1 MGENGLRV
9 PPVFVYNADMRKK
22 GINMSRVSLW
32 AAVCLLSSFSIQ
44 AETVAPEG
52 CGLSGRIGELPH
64 LYAPPMLG
72 NGDVTC
78 AFEPDGGMST
88 NNFSRLVPGIY
99 RAGRRRPLPDCGLF
113 CFGCVKS
120 VWAIDGKDVVDGIWK
135 QTLDTRRAVLENRRA
150 SRDVHE
156 RMTAFGPMG
165 RAYVMV
171 RKTVRNVGTETRR
184 VRFGIG
190 YEIPDDP
197 FVVGGWSEENAGT
210 RAYAARWIGHRLT
223 AGRVTVNGQV
233 VTELGSKVDP
243 LLDQV
248 AVDGVPVRLEGGPV
262 TIMLHKP
269 AGYVT
274 TMSDPQ
280 GRPTVAELV
289 PTDRFP
295 GLFPI
300 GRLDFDTTGLL
311 LFSTNGELGNGLLH
325 PRHHVEKRY
334 LALVNGKPTPEQLAQ
349 LEQGIQLDDGMTA
362 PAKAALVEGAEAKR
376 ALSMLEVPPA
386 VPDHEPNGSVPSPQ
400 RAAILRK
407 RSQQRAVVRVVLREG
422 RKRQVKR
429 MLSAIKHGVLALHR
443 DSFGPIEL
451 GDLPRGKWRELTPEE
466 VAALHA
472 SIK

>member
-1 MGENGLRV
+1 MTRQLKPN
-9 PPVFVYNADMRKK
+9 
-22 GINMSRVSLW
+22 
-32 AAVCLLSSFSIQ
+32 Q
-44 AETVAPEG
+44 TQPE
-52 CGLSGRIGELPH
+52 E
-64 LYAPPMLG
+64 
-72 NGDVTC
+72 
-78 AFEPDGGMST
+78 
-88 NNFSRLVPGIY
+88 RLVPMRLQKFLA
-99 RAGRRRPLPDCGLF
+99 RAG
-113 CFGCVKS
+113 
-120 VWAIDGKDVVDGIWK
+120 
-135 QTLDTRRAVLENRRA
+135 TA
-150 SRDVHE
+150 SR
-156 RMTAFGPMG
+156 RG
-165 RAYVMV
+165 
-171 RKTVRNVGTETRR
+171 
-184 VRFGIG
+184 
-190 YEIPDDP
+190 
-197 FVVGGWSEENAGT
+197 SEN
-210 RAYAARWIGHRLT
+210 LMT

-243 LLDQV
+243 LVDQV

-311 LFSTNGELGNGLLH
+311 LFSTDGELGNGLLH
-325 PRHHVEKRY
+325 PRHHVEKSY
-334 LALVNGKPTPEQLAQ
+334 LALVNGKPTPEQLGQ

-362 PAKAALVEGAEAKR
+362 PAKAALVEGAKAKR

-400 RAAILRK
+400 RAAILRT

-451 GDLPRGKWRELTPEE
+451 GDLLRGQWRELTPEE

>member
-1 MGENGLRV
+1 MTRQLKPN
-9 PPVFVYNADMRKK
+9 
-22 GINMSRVSLW
+22 
-32 AAVCLLSSFSIQ
+32 Q
-44 AETVAPEG
+44 TQPE
-52 CGLSGRIGELPH
+52 E
-64 LYAPPMLG
+64 
-72 NGDVTC
+72 
-78 AFEPDGGMST
+78 
-88 NNFSRLVPGIY
+88 RLVPMRLQKFLA
-99 RAGRRRPLPDCGLF
+99 RAG
-113 CFGCVKS
+113 
-120 VWAIDGKDVVDGIWK
+120 A
-135 QTLDTRRAVLENRRA
+135 A
-150 SRDVHE
+150 SR
-156 RMTAFGPMG
+156 RG
-165 RAYVMV
+165 
-171 RKTVRNVGTETRR
+171 
-184 VRFGIG
+184 
-190 YEIPDDP
+190 
-197 FVVGGWSEENAGT
+197 SEN
-210 RAYAARWIGHRLT
+210 LMT

-243 LLDQV
+243 LVDQV

-311 LFSTNGELGNGLLH
+311 LFSTDGELGNGLLH

-334 LALVNGKPTPEQLAQ
+334 LALVNGKPTPEQLDQ

-362 PAKAALVEGAEAKR
+362 PAKASLVEGAEAKR

-386 VPDHEPNGSVPSPQ
+386 VPDREPNGSVPSPQ

-407 RSQQRAVVRVVLREG
+407 RTQQRAVVRVVLREG

-451 GDLPRGKWRELTPEE
+451 GDLPRGQWRELTPEE

>member
-1 MGENGLRV
+1 MTRQLKRNQT
-9 PPVFVYNADMRKK
+9 PP
-22 GINMSRVSLW
+22 
-32 AAVCLLSSFSIQ
+32 
-44 AETVAPEG
+44 EE
-52 CGLSGRIGELPH
+52 
-64 LYAPPMLG
+64 
-72 NGDVTC
+72 
-78 AFEPDGGMST
+78 
-88 NNFSRLVPGIY
+88 RLVPMRLQKFLA
-99 RAGRRRPLPDCGLF
+99 RAG
-113 CFGCVKS
+113 
-120 VWAIDGKDVVDGIWK
+120 A
-135 QTLDTRRAVLENRRA
+135 A
-150 SRDVHE
+150 SR
-156 RMTAFGPMG
+156 RG
-165 RAYVMV
+165 
-171 RKTVRNVGTETRR
+171 
-184 VRFGIG
+184 
-190 YEIPDDP
+190 
-197 FVVGGWSEENAGT
+197 SEN
-210 RAYAARWIGHRLT
+210 LMT

-243 LLDQV
+243 LVDKV
-248 AVDGVPVRLEGGPV
+248 AVDGVPVRLAAGPV

-280 GRPTVAELV
+280 GRPTVADLV

-311 LFSTNGELGNGLLH
+311 LFSTDGELGNGLLH

-334 LALVNGKPTPEQLAQ
+334 LALVNGIPTPAELAR

-362 PAKAALVEGAEAKR
+362 PAKASLVKGAQAKR
-376 ALSMLEVPPA
+376 ALAMLEVPPA
-386 VPDHEPNGSVPSPQ
+386 VPEREPNGSVPSPQ

-407 RSQQRAVVRVVLREG
+407 RSQERAIVRVVLREG

-451 GDLPRGKWRELTPEE
+451 GDLPRGQWRELTPEE

>member
-1 MGENGLRV
+1 MTRQLKPN
-9 PPVFVYNADMRKK
+9 
-22 GINMSRVSLW
+22 
-32 AAVCLLSSFSIQ
+32 Q
-44 AETVAPEG
+44 TQPE
-52 CGLSGRIGELPH
+52 E
-64 LYAPPMLG
+64 
-72 NGDVTC
+72 
-78 AFEPDGGMST
+78 
-88 NNFSRLVPGIY
+88 RLVPMRLQKFLA
-99 RAGRRRPLPDCGLF
+99 RAG
-113 CFGCVKS
+113 
-120 VWAIDGKDVVDGIWK
+120 A
-135 QTLDTRRAVLENRRA
+135 A
-150 SRDVHE
+150 SRRGSE
-156 RMTAFGPMG
+156 NLMTA
-165 RAYVMV
+165 
-171 RKTVRNVGTETRR
+171 
-184 VRFGIG
+184 
-190 YEIPDDP
+190 
-197 FVVGGWSEENAGT
+197 
-210 RAYAARWIGHRLT
+210 GH
-223 AGRVTVNGQV
+223 VTVNGQV
-233 VTELGSKVDP
+233 ITELGSKVDP
-243 LLDQV
+243 LVDQV

-269 AGYVT
+269 AGCVT

-311 LFSTNGELGNGLLH
+311 LFSTDGELGNGLLH

-334 LALVNGKPTPEQLAQ
+334 LALVNGKPTPEQLGQ

-362 PAKAALVEGAEAKR
+362 PAKAVLVEDAEAKR

-451 GDLPRGKWRELTPEE
+451 GDLPRGQWRELTSEE

>member
-1 MGENGLRV
+1 MTRQLKPN
-9 PPVFVYNADMRKK
+9 
-22 GINMSRVSLW
+22 
-32 AAVCLLSSFSIQ
+32 Q
-44 AETVAPEG
+44 TQPE
-52 CGLSGRIGELPH
+52 E
-64 LYAPPMLG
+64 
-72 NGDVTC
+72 
-78 AFEPDGGMST
+78 
-88 NNFSRLVPGIY
+88 RLVPMRLQKFLA
-99 RAGRRRPLPDCGLF
+99 RAG
-113 CFGCVKS
+113 
-120 VWAIDGKDVVDGIWK
+120 A
-135 QTLDTRRAVLENRRA
+135 A
-150 SRDVHE
+150 SR
-156 RMTAFGPMG
+156 RG
-165 RAYVMV
+165 
-171 RKTVRNVGTETRR
+171 
-184 VRFGIG
+184 
-190 YEIPDDP
+190 
-197 FVVGGWSEENAGT
+197 SEN
-210 RAYAARWIGHRLT
+210 LMT

-243 LLDQV
+243 LVDQV

-311 LFSTNGELGNGLLH
+311 LFSTDGELGNGLLH

-349 LEQGIQLDDGMTA
+349 LERGIQLDDGMTA

-400 RAAILRK
+400 RAAILR
-407 RSQQRAVVRVVLREG
+407 
-422 RKRQVKR
+422 
-429 MLSAIKHGVLALHR
+429 
-443 DSFGPIEL
+443 
-451 GDLPRGKWRELTPEE
+451 
-466 VAALHA
+466 
-472 SIK
+472 

>member
-1 MGENGLRV
+1 MTRQLKPNQT
-9 PPVFVYNADMRKK
+9 PP
-22 GINMSRVSLW
+22 
-32 AAVCLLSSFSIQ
+32 
-44 AETVAPEG
+44 EE
-52 CGLSGRIGELPH
+52 
-64 LYAPPMLG
+64 
-72 NGDVTC
+72 
-78 AFEPDGGMST
+78 
-88 NNFSRLVPGIY
+88 RLVPMRLQKFLA
-99 RAGRRRPLPDCGLF
+99 RAG
-113 CFGCVKS
+113 
-120 VWAIDGKDVVDGIWK
+120 A
-135 QTLDTRRAVLENRRA
+135 A
-150 SRDVHE
+150 SR
-156 RMTAFGPMG
+156 RG
-165 RAYVMV
+165 
-171 RKTVRNVGTETRR
+171 
-184 VRFGIG
+184 
-190 YEIPDDP
+190 
-197 FVVGGWSEENAGT
+197 SEN
-210 RAYAARWIGHRLT
+210 LMT

-243 LLDQV
+243 LVDEV
-248 AVDGVPVRLEGGPV
+248 AVDGVPVRLAAGPV

-280 GRPTVAELV
+280 GRPTVADLV
-289 PTDRFP
+289 PTDRYP

-311 LFSTNGELGNGLLH
+311 LFSTDGELGNGLLH

-334 LALVNGKPTPEQLAQ
+334 LALVNGKPTPEELAR
-349 LEQGIQLDDGMTA
+349 LERGIRLDDGMTA
-362 PAKAALVEGAEAKR
+362 PAKASLVDGAQAKR
-376 ALSMLEVPPA
+376 ALAMLEVPPA

-407 RSQQRAVVRVVLREG
+407 RSQERTVVRVVLREG

-451 GDLPRGKWRELTPEE
+451 GDLPRGQWRELTPEE

>member
-1 MGENGLRV
+1 MSKPLKPNQQQPDERIV
-9 PPVFVYNADMRKK
+9 PMRLQKF
-22 GINMSRVSLW
+22 L
-32 AAVCLLSSFSIQ
+32 A
-44 AETVAPEG
+44 
-52 CGLSGRIGELPH
+52 
-64 LYAPPMLG
+64 
-72 NGDVTC
+72 
-78 AFEPDGGMST
+78 
-88 NNFSRLVPGIY
+88 
-99 RAGRRRPLPDCGLF
+99 RAG
-113 CFGCVKS
+113 
-120 VWAIDGKDVVDGIWK
+120 A
-135 QTLDTRRAVLENRRA
+135 A
-150 SRDVHE
+150 SR
-156 RMTAFGPMG
+156 RG
-165 RAYVMV
+165 
-171 RKTVRNVGTETRR
+171 
-184 VRFGIG
+184 
-190 YEIPDDP
+190 
-197 FVVGGWSEENAGT
+197 SEN
-210 RAYAARWIGHRLT
+210 LMT

-243 LLDQV
+243 LVDEV
-248 AVDGVPVRLEGGPV
+248 AVDGVPVHLAQGPV

-311 LFSTNGELGNGLLH
+311 LFSTDGELGNGLLH

-334 LALVNGKPTPEQLAQ
+334 LALVNGKPTPEQLER
-349 LEQGIQLDDGMTA
+349 LERGIQLDDGMTA
-362 PAKAALVEGAEAKR
+362 PARAALVERAEAKR
-376 ALSMLEVPPA
+376 ALAMLEVPPA
-386 VPDHEPNGSVPSPQ
+386 VPEHEPNGSVPSPQ

-407 RSQQRAVVRVVLREG
+407 RSQERTVVRVVLREG

-451 GDLPRGKWRELTPEE
+451 GDLPRGQWRELTPEE

>member
-1 MGENGLRV
+1 MTRQLKPN
-9 PPVFVYNADMRKK
+9 
-22 GINMSRVSLW
+22 
-32 AAVCLLSSFSIQ
+32 Q
-44 AETVAPEG
+44 TQPE
-52 CGLSGRIGELPH
+52 E
-64 LYAPPMLG
+64 
-72 NGDVTC
+72 
-78 AFEPDGGMST
+78 
-88 NNFSRLVPGIY
+88 RLVPIRLQKFLA
-99 RAGRRRPLPDCGLF
+99 RAGAASRRR
-113 CFGCVKS
+113 S
-120 VWAIDGKDVVDGIWK
+120 
-135 QTLDTRRAVLENRRA
+135 ENL
-150 SRDVHE
+150 
-156 RMTAFGPMG
+156 M
-165 RAYVMV
+165 
-171 RKTVRNVGTETRR
+171 
-184 VRFGIG
+184 
-190 YEIPDDP
+190 
-197 FVVGGWSEENAGT
+197 
-210 RAYAARWIGHRLT
+210 T

-243 LLDQV
+243 LVDQV

-311 LFSTNGELGNGLLH
+311 LFSTDGELGNGLLH

-334 LALVNGKPTPEQLAQ
+334 LALVNGKPTPEQLGQ
-349 LEQGIQLDDGMTA
+349 LEQGMQLDDGMTA
-362 PAKAALVEGAEAKR
+362 PAKAALVEDAEAKR

-451 GDLPRGKWRELTPEE
+451 GDLPRGQWRELTSEE

>member
-1 MGENGLRV
+1 MTRQLKPN
-9 PPVFVYNADMRKK
+9 
-22 GINMSRVSLW
+22 
-32 AAVCLLSSFSIQ
+32 Q
-44 AETVAPEG
+44 TQPE
-52 CGLSGRIGELPH
+52 E
-64 LYAPPMLG
+64 
-72 NGDVTC
+72 
-78 AFEPDGGMST
+78 
-88 NNFSRLVPGIY
+88 RLVPMRLQKFLA
-99 RAGRRRPLPDCGLF
+99 RAG
-113 CFGCVKS
+113 
-120 VWAIDGKDVVDGIWK
+120 A
-135 QTLDTRRAVLENRRA
+135 A
-150 SRDVHE
+150 SR
-156 RMTAFGPMG
+156 RG
-165 RAYVMV
+165 
-171 RKTVRNVGTETRR
+171 
-184 VRFGIG
+184 
-190 YEIPDDP
+190 
-197 FVVGGWSEENAGT
+197 SEN
-210 RAYAARWIGHRLT
+210 LMT

-233 VTELGSKVDP
+233 ITELGSKVDP
-243 LLDQV
+243 LVDQV

-311 LFSTNGELGNGLLH
+311 LFSTDGELGNGLLH

-334 LALVNGKPTPEQLAQ
+334 LALVNGKPTPEQLGQ

-362 PAKAALVEGAEAKR
+362 PAKAALVEGAKAKR

-451 GDLPRGKWRELTPEE
+451 GDLPRGQWRELTPEE